1 SRGTGDVLHGRVDV
15 PVAVEKVGRRGDDV
29 AAPLVGRQVASLLPV
44 PGGVG
49 LVHGLF
55 LLDGA
60 VLGAQGPSPVPTG
73 AVVGRRGSPPWT
85 GPPSHPAGQRRARMP
100 RRRAQ
105 GIPRRARGAAR
116 TGGRGLV
123 EDYQH
128 LSTARSVDVPAGR
141 GRDAS
146 AEATRPGA
154 ASTRDRGPGR
164 SPDRPVLPR
173 RVPGRRGQGLDAA
186 PTTAPHRR
194 NRPGDRVTPGGC
206 RRTRPVDR

>member
-1 SRGTGDVLHGRVDV
+1 
-15 PVAVEKVGRRGDDV
+15 
-29 AAPLVGRQVASLLPV
+29 LPV

-55 LLDGA
+55 LLDVA

-105 GIPRRARGAAR
+105 GAPRRARGAAR
-116 TGGRGLV
+116 TGGWVLV

-141 GRDAS
+141 RRDTS

-154 ASTRDRGPGR
+154 AKHP
-164 SPDRPVLPR
+164 
-173 RVPGRRGQGLDAA
+173 GQGTGPL
-186 PTTAPHRR
+186 P
-194 NRPGDRVTPGGC
+194 
-206 RRTRPVDR
+206 